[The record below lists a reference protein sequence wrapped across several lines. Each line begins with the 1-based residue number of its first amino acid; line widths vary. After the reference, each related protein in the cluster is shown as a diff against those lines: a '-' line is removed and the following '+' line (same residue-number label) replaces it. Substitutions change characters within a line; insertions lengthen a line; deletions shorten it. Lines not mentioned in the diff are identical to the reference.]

1 MQRRRCGGA
10 LDVRRYLATEVG
22 VGNEVGEGIAFLL
35 TAYMFYEMFNV
46 KLSTMKSDAQ
56 NYLVLSSG

>member
-1 MQRRRCGGA
+1 MQRRCCGGV

-22 VGNEVGEGIAFLL
+22 VGNEVGEGVAFLL

-46 KLSTMKSDAQ
+46 RLSMKSDAP
-56 NYLVLSSG
+56 NYLVLSSD